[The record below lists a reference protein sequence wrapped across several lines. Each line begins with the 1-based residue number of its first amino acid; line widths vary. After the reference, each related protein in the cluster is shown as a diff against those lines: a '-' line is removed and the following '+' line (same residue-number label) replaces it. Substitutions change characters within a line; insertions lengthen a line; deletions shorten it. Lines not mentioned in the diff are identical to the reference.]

1 MSTTVLMRNAPA
13 HLIESFAPKPTTL
26 TPGQREGVRPFWSA
40 PGATPGPIDTGIWE
54 AEPGSFTA
62 TRDGYHELCYLL
74 TGSVTLVEDG
84 EQPIEVGAGDLFV
97 TPAGWRGTWHV
108 HETVRKLYVIIPVA

>member
-1 MSTTVLMRNAPA
+1 M
-13 HLIESFAPKPTTL
+13 IESFSPKPTTL
-26 TPGQREGVRPFWSA
+26 TPGQREGFSPFWSA
-40 PGATPGPIDTGIWE
+40 AGTAPGPVDTGVWE
-54 AEPGSFTA
+54 AESGSFTA